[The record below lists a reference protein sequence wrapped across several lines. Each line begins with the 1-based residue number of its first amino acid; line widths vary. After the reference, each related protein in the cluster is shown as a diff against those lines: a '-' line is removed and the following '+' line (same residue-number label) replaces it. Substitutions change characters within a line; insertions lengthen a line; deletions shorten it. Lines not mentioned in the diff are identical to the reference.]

1 MNDSILEAGLME
13 DNFFLNTLKKTY
25 DFPDTAYDIATI
37 VPSLVDKPLAKLFN
51 KKENE
56 PCLLIESII
65 YNLDHIPLIF
75 SKEYYN
81 NEIIQFSEIR
91 VNNFIKP

>member
-1 MNDSILEAGLME
+1 M
-13 DNFFLNTLKKTY
+13 
-25 DFPDTAYDIATI
+25 
-37 VPSLVDKPLAKLFN
+37 PSLVDKELAKLFN
-51 KKENE
+51 KEEKE

-65 YNLDHIPLIF
+65 YNLDNQPLIY

-91 VNNFIKP
+91 VNNFIRP